1 MNTDVVQSPPGP
13 ERDSLLAVYEE
24 ICRSYHAIDDF
35 RMKLLGLLPFTSLA
49 AILLLER
56 DDLLVATSAG
66 GSELLGFASV
76 FAAAFTATLFMYE
89 IRGILRCD
97 GLIRRGQ
104 HIEEQLHIKGQFFQC
119 AHDANEQKSGP
130 WPKRITGFFNT
141 TVTAC
146 LVYSVVFAAWVFLA
160 LRWGYGL
167 QAFSCAI
174 VASVVGILLGGLAY
188 QLVRRVVPA

>member
-1 MNTDVVQSPPGP
+1 MNTDVVRSPPGP

-66 GSELLGFASV
+66 RSELLGFASV

-104 HIEEQLHIKGQFFQC
+104 HVSHPV
-119 AHDANEQKSGP
+119 S
-130 WPKRITGFFNT
+130 
-141 TVTAC
+141 
-146 LVYSVVFAAWVFLA
+146 
-160 LRWGYGL
+160 
-167 QAFSCAI
+167 
-174 VASVVGILLGGLAY
+174 
-188 QLVRRVVPA
+188 